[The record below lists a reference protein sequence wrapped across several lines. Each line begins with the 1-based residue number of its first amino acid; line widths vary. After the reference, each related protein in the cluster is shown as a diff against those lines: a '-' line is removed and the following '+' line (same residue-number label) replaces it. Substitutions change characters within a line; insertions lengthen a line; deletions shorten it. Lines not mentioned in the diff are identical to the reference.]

1 MNIYFKKNNIIQF
14 PRKKQKYSERF
25 LSNVSPLAIAKYI
38 TRKEINISWRA
49 ACAKAN
55 AEIATVYKDLVLE
68 EEEQGL
74 NQDILEGIYE

>member
-1 MNIYFKKNNIIQF
+1 MKKIIQF

-25 LSNVSPLAIAKYI
+25 LSQVSPLAIAKYI
-38 TRKEINISWRA
+38 TRKEINLSWRA

-74 NQDILEGIYE
+74 NQDIIEGIYE

>member
-1 MNIYFKKNNIIQF
+1 MKKIIQF

-25 LSNVSPLAIAKYI
+25 LSQVSPLAIAKYI

-74 NQDILEGIYE
+74 NQDIIEGIYE